1 MSNKLSHDLSW
12 AGRELMRSFFLQMK
26 PRPRMTVSEW
36 ADEYRYLPAESSPE
50 PGKWKTDRAPYQRDI
65 MNAINDPAVHT
76 VVVMTCAQIG
86 KSETLN
92 NIFFYLADQDP
103 CPVLMIQPTLDDA
116 RDYSMSR
123 LAPAIRDS
131 KRLRELFGQ
140 DAYKVKRSDNT
151 ILKKKFPGGRLVLIG
166 ANSPSGLA
174 SKPIRVLLPDEID
187 RYEIT
192 KEGDPI
198 ELARKRTTNFYNR
211 LMVLTST
218 PGLKG
223 KSTIEKWYNLS
234 DKRNYFVTC
243 PGCGKEMT
251 LKWQVGGRY
260 LVVCDK
266 DKKGNLIPETALY
279 SCEHCGEL
287 FNDSQVNDMVKKGR
301 WKATAPFNGIA
312 GFGDFP
318 AMYSPWVKMA
328 DMIRDWNAAQEDEE
342 LLRVFINTAL
352 GQPYEEKNQKLETN
366 DIFKRREP
374 YGLLIPKDA
383 AVLTAGVDVQEDRL
397 EAFVVAWG
405 RDERAWA
412 MEHVVF
418 MGDPGIPFKQ
428 LAQGELF
435 DDGGAPGVWNQ
446 LDVFL
451 KKRYDHESGVQLKIA
466 CCAID
471 TGYKTDSVYAFV
483 RPREYRG
490 IVAIKGASQRGK
502 PIISRPSRKN
512 KGGVSLFNAG
522 VFAAKD
528 VIMSRLNITDENR
541 PGYIHFSDRF
551 SLEFFEQLTAEKKIT
566 VKRHG
571 QTVQEWIL
579 IRPRNE
585 AFDMMIYNLLA
596 LRISYPDR
604 SSLNASVDRIALS
617 PKMKQEE
624 TKQEE
629 LSQSKQFLQERI
641 KAIKGKRKSGWM
653 AGI

>member
-1 MSNKLSHDLSW
+1 LKILKKEIRLDKNKMSNKLSHDLSW

-36 ADEYRYLPAESSPE
+36 ADAYRYLPAESSPE

-223 KSTIEKWYNLS
+223 KSNIDKWYNLS

-243 PGCGKEMT
+243 LGCGKEMT

-266 DKKGNLIPETALY
+266 DNKGNMVPETAMY
-279 SCEHCGEL
+279 SCEHCGEM
-287 FNDSQVNDMVKKGR
+287 FNDSQVNAMVQKGH

-328 DMIRDWNAAQEDEE
+328 DMVRDWIAAQEDDE
-342 LLRVFINTAL
+342 LLRVFINTSL
-352 GQPYEEKNQKLETN
+352 GQTYEEKNEKLETN
-366 DIFKRREP
+366 DIFKRREA
-374 YGLLIPKDA
+374 YDMIIPMGA
-383 AVLTAGVDVQEDRL
+383 AVLTAAVDVQDDRL
-397 EAFVVAWG
+397 EVLVDAWG
-405 RDERAWA
+405 RDERNWS
-412 MEHVVF
+412 MEHKVL
-418 MGDPGIPFKQ
+418 MGNPGIPYRN

-435 DDGGAPGVWNQ
+435 DGGAPGVWNL
-446 LDVFL
+446 LDEFL
-451 KKRYDHESGVQLKIA
+451 KKRYDHESGTQMKIA
-466 CCAID
+466 VCAID
-471 TGYKTDSVYAFV
+471 TGYKTDEVYSFV

-490 IVAIKGASQRGK
+490 IIAIKGASQRGK
-502 PIISRPSRKN
+502 PILTRPTRKN
-512 KGGVSLFNAG
+512 KGGVNLYTAG

-528 VIMSRLNITDENR
+528 VIMSRLHITDENR
-541 PGYIHFSDRF
+541 PGYMHFPDRF
-551 SLEFFEQLTAEKKIT
+551 PLEFFEQLTAEKKIST
-566 VKRHG
+566 KKHG
-571 QTVQEWIL
+571 QIVQEWIPL
-579 IRPRNE
+579 RARNE
-585 AFDMMIYNLLA
+585 AFDLKVYNLIA
-596 LRISYPDR
+596 LRIAYPDR
-604 SSLNASVDRIALS
+604 SALNAAVDRIALNA
-617 PKMKQEE
+617 KRENQKVTVEQV
-624 TKQEE
+624 KRRII
-629 LSQSKQFLQERI
+629 SK
-641 KAIKGKRKSGWM
+641 
-653 AGI
+653 GINK